1 MWTNRQLI
9 PLLVVVLTASMALTI
24 VPTFQWVY
32 QDGTTADTKF
42 ENFGPRSD
50 RLLIKLYP
58 GNDAVFDQIANGSID
73 IAQPGLDSYW
83 YDLFT
88 SNRINPY
95 TGLPYNETINVI
107 GCGAGYGFYML
118 DINNNGN
125 ESLGNPPDPNY
136 PNPIYPNPCSV
147 ISFRQAIAHLVD
159 RNLFNNFLIPIYVPL
174 PPSVWPNQGENPYP
188 YDPARAEDLL
198 DADGFPVNPV
208 TGWRYWDRNSNGQED
223 PDEYLELK
231 FFIRSDHPIRYQF
244 GQWLASQLELVR
256 IRVNSIYGGIQQAYL
271 QVFLE
276 KDYHLYIGGYTA
288 DSIYFLYTFHS
299 SNYWH
304 PGSCYNHNGI
314 MDSEYDYYVEQMK
327 IAPSWEQAIYYAF
340 LAIEVFQNKSF
351 KVPLWGTMI
360 NKAMNRVYTGG
371 NQWTPVPGDGENPYR
386 GKPWQGVVSQPGH
399 CIDNFFT
406 FLNMHP
412 TDYEYGDCEN
422 MTIRYGLP
430 FQGLDSLNPVYA
442 SWPSSW
448 LVLDLIYDR
457 LIRRNPYN
465 LTWIP
470 WMVKNYTVGTYGH
483 PIYGECTK
491 ITFTLRTD
499 IYWSDGTP
507 LTVADI
513 EYTFV
518 EMKKDIAI
526 RGDLS
531 PPWWISNV
539 ENILSFSILDP
550 YNFEILYD
558 SKSIFFIESIA
569 KQPILPKHVW
579 KPIICGPDSVP
590 GTPDDPPP
598 EFVSGFAPDPDLI
611 GSGPWRLVE
620 YVNSSH
626 ILLAANKRSST
637 IQTNLPGSQ
646 PIHSPFGYFRYYPL
660 NENIHITS
668 PGYEYR
674 HKLPLNF
681 TAEFIVT
688 MKNMI
693 MEHEIFENVSS
704 VNLGSPVGSFWH
716 KTWPTS
722 SPSLEC
728 SSWMDDGDGQLSPD
742 DIILLTPIVQP
753 DTILYW
759 YYIEDMWLDTT
770 TDPPTWHIQAIR
782 TIIAEKTLTIDDLAT
797 STETVHLKPYTPH
810 EQSYI
815 GGFKAGLHF
824 MKLSGHMLEPEPDT
838 WRLRCILV
846 NYTFPFWVTIKE
858 DICGST
864 LYDDLG
870 YPDYP
875 YKPQLQSPDIKI
887 NIFDVAKAAS
897 AFGSYPGHPRWNPI
911 CDIDGDYMIDIVDIA
926 NIAAKFGW
934 EGDP

>member
-1 MWTNRQLI
+1 
-9 PLLVVVLTASMALTI
+9 MALTI

-32 QDGTTADTKF
+32 QDDTPADTKF
-42 ENFGPRSD
+42 EKFGPRAD
-50 RLLIKLYP
+50 RLLIKLYSGQVP
-58 GNDAVFDQIANGSID
+58 LFEALTTGEID
-73 IAQPGLDSYW
+73 IANLELSEA
-83 YDLFT
+83 T
-88 SNRINPY
+88 
-95 TGLPYNETINVI
+95 YNELVNPPLNETMNII
-107 GCGAGYGFYML
+107 SCGTGNWFYML

-125 ESLGNPPDPNY
+125 EYLGNPPDPAY
-136 PNPIYPNPCSV
+136 PNPVYPNPCSV
-147 ISFRQAIAHLVD
+147 TSFRQAIAHLVD
-159 RNLFNNFLIPIYVPL
+159 RNLFNKFLIPIYAPL
-174 PPSVWPNQGENPYP
+174 PPSVWSNQPPNPYP
-188 YDPARAEDLL
+188 YNRTKAEDLL
-198 DADGFPVNPV
+198 DADGFPVNPA
-208 TGWRYWDRNSNGQED
+208 TGWRYWDRNGNGVED
-223 PDEYLELK
+223 PNERLELK
-231 FFIRSDHPIRYQF
+231 FFIRSDDSLRRDF
-244 GQWLASQLELVR
+244 GTVLVSELNAVG
-256 IRVNSIYGGIQQAYL
+256 IRVNAIYGTFSAAWY
-271 QVFLE
+271 QVFND
-276 KDYHLYIGGYTA
+276 KDFHLYTGIYYA
-288 DSIYFLYTFHS
+288 DSLEFLQTFI
-299 SNYWH
+299 SNYYWH
-304 PGSCYNHNGI
+304 PGFCPNFNGI
-314 MDSEYDYYVEQMK
+314 NDPTYDYYAYGVSF
-327 IAPSWEQAIYYAF
+327 ANTWEEAKQYAS
-340 LAIEVFQNKSF
+340 LAIEIFLNKSF
-351 KVPLWGTMI
+351 KVPLWGRLLS
-360 NKAMNRVYTGG
+360 KAMYRRYTGG
-371 NQWTPVPGDGENPYR
+371 NDGTPVTPDDGENKYR
-386 GKPWQGVVSQPGH
+386 GQYWQGVVNISGQ

-412 TDYEYGDCEN
+412 TNYEYGDCEN

-430 FQGLDSLNPVYA
+430 ITNIMSFNPLYA
-442 SWPSSW
+442 EWSNSW
-448 LVLDLIYDR
+448 LVLNLIYDK

-465 LTWIP
+465 PYDWMP
-470 WMVKNYTVGTYGH
+470 WMVKNYSIGTYDH
-483 PIYGECTK
+483 PIYGLCSK
-491 ITFTLRTD
+491 IHFTLRTD
-499 IYWSDGTP
+499 IYWNDGTP
-507 LTVADI
+507 LTIADI

-518 EMKKDIAI
+518 EMKHDLEA
-526 RGDLS
+526 RGLP
-531 PPWWISNV
+531 PPWWIRSI
-539 ENILSFSILDP
+539 ETILSFSTLDP
-550 YNFEILYD
+550 YNFEVLFD
-558 SKSIFFIESIA
+558 VKSIWTLTWIA
-569 KQPILPKHVW
+569 EVPILPKHVW
-579 KPIICGPDSVP
+579 KPIICGPDGIP

-598 EFVSGFAPDPDLI
+598 EFVLGFAPDPDLV

-620 YVNSSH
+620 YVEFSH
-626 ILLAANKRSST
+626 VLLAANKRSYT

-668 PGYEYR
+668 PGYEYS
-674 HKLPLNF
+674 HKLPPNF
-681 TAEFIVT
+681 TAEFSIT
-688 MKNMI
+688 MKDMI
-693 MEHEIFENVSS
+693 REHEIFENVSS
-704 VNLGSPVGSFWH
+704 VNLGNPIGSFWH